1 MRIGWLLKA
10 LLVSAAFCIYFVA
23 AHWSVA
29 TYAPDP
35 NSPPP
40 SAGIRVRLHPVI
52 AYGEF
57 SVTTGETAGLF
68 QQLADHSEADF
79 SSSTEL
85 WENNK
90 RLGPAHST
98 LNEIVSLGKGRF
110 YHHTG
115 RADSVVVFSSSDN
128 TNPMTNGL
136 TYWIINPGR

>member
-1 MRIGWLLKA
+1 MCIGWPGKS
-10 LLVSAAFCIYFVA
+10 LLVSAAFGLYFIA

-29 TYAPDP
+29 TYIPDP

-40 SAGIRVRLHPVI
+40 SAGIRVQLHPLYV
-52 AYGEF
+52 YGEF
-57 SVTTGETAGLF
+57 SASTGETTGLF

-79 SSSTEL
+79 SSPTEL
-85 WENNK
+85 WEGNE

-110 YHHTG
+110 YHHTE

-128 TNPMTNGL
+128 TSPMTNGR
-136 TYWIINPGR
+136 TYWIVNPGR